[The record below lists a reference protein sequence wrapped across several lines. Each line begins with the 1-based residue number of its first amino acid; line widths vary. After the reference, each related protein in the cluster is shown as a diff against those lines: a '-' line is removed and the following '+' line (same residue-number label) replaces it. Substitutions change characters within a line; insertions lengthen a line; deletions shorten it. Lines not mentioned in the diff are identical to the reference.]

1 MEASSFT
8 FQAVLAVLTAALAE
22 DASLNV
28 ITADAAELPVDADE
42 GCEEEDA
49 DDVDKKKDAL
59 TWKMSPYCE
68 KSALR

>member
-28 ITADAAELPVDADE
+28 ITADAAELPVDADG
-42 GCEEEDA
+42 GCEEDA
-49 DDVDKKKDAL
+49 DDVHEKKDAL